1 MRASGRYQA
10 ARKCGATIPGMFEV
24 GPDPT
29 QAQIYVCKGILAYLD
44 GALYIHLLFFS
55 ICFIPCLHGILH
67 ALRQSSLRGIFV
79 SNGEVMIDLK
89 RSPMRD
95 SLLSGNGARGAISR
109 RLCVFVPLY
118 LHEATSV

>member
-1 MRASGRYQA
+1 MD
-10 ARKCGATIPGMFEV
+10 IPSF
-24 GPDPT
+24 
-29 QAQIYVCKGILAYLD
+29 ISN
-44 GALYIHLLFFS
+44 IH
-55 ICFIPCLHGILH
+55 FIPY
-67 ALRQSSLRGIFV
+67 LRDIPHTTRRSSSRGLFV

-118 LHEATSV
+118 LRDATSV

>member
-1 MRASGRYQA
+1 MD
-10 ARKCGATIPGMFEV
+10 IPPFISSV
-24 GPDPT
+24 
-29 QAQIYVCKGILAYLD
+29 
-44 GALYIHLLFFS
+44 H
-55 ICFIPCLHGILH
+55 FIPY
-67 ALRQSSLRGIFV
+67 LRGIPHAPRWSSSRGLFV

-118 LHEATSV
+118 LREATSV